1 MKTKK
6 TQKIGKVKVLVCKKK
21 TLARENQVVSEDVC
35 SSRDPMKQYMGEIGR
50 TALLNLDDERK
61 LAKIIH
67 GKNKS
72 ASHRAKNQM
81 IEANLRLVVKIAHD
95 FKGFGLP
102 LLDLISEGNIGIVRA
117 SEKFDPAKGAKFSS
131 YAAWWIK
138 QAMRRA
144 IANQSRT
151 IRIPVQSAGKMSKIR
166 AARSKLTEKLG
177 REPANAEIASF
188 LEMTERTVSGLK
200 LADLRTFSMHDPIK
214 EGEDGELKD
223 MIPDRAASMPD
234 KILADSESIARL
246 AKLMQ
251 TLDER
256 EINILNMRFGL
267 NGSNAST
274 LDEVSRKIGRTRER
288 VRQIQNE
295 ALSKLRICLG
305 DESGYSQD
313 MVI

>member
-1 MKTKK
+1 
-6 TQKIGKVKVLVCKKK
+6 
-21 TLARENQVVSEDVC
+21 
-35 SSRDPMKQYMGEIGR
+35 MKQYMGEIGK
-50 TALLNLDDERK
+50 TALLNLDDEKK

-102 LLDLISEGNIGIVRA
+102 LLDLISEGNIGLVRA
-117 SEKFDPAKGAKFSS
+117 SEKFDPLKGAKFSS

-144 IANQSRT
+144 ISNQSKT
-151 IRIPVQSAGKMSKIR
+151 IRIPVQSSGKISKIR
-166 AARSKLTEKLG
+166 AAKIKLTEKLG
-177 REPANAEIASF
+177 REPVNAEIASF
-188 LEMTERTVSGLK
+188 LEMTERTVSWLK
-200 LADLRTFSMHDPIK
+200 LADFNTFSMHNPIK

-223 MIPDRAASMPD
+223 IIPDHAASMPD

-246 AKLMQ
+246 TKIMH
-251 TLDER
+251 TLDDRER
-256 EINILNMRFGL
+256 NILNMRFGL
-267 NGSNAST
+267 NGFNAST
-274 LDEVSRKIGRTRER
+274 LDDVSRKIGRTRER

-295 ALSKLRICLG
+295 ALSKLRLLLA

-313 MVI
+313 MAI